1 MFPAASR
8 ISLTVGEIWECG
20 KGVEMGVGNLENA
33 EINAFS
39 AVFKKVWECGN
50 NFQET
55 ENFMEFQNVFQEML
69 NVTAAPPAPPEATP
83 PEKEKNPSVSA
94 MHCQLPYRGA
104 YSGKDSMP
112 SVKPTATS
120 STVRG
125 AYSGKER
132 TACAAALRR
141 AGIPTDAPYYAGA
154 FQVVERAVKAAKK
167 ASRRPEQNEYQKDCP
182 DTTAAARRF
191 WQAYL
196 LSLCGHL
203 KQLEREAE
211 PEDKPQERQ
220 LHGSIR
226 TVQAVLYALQE
237 TERTESEPR
246 ETA

>member
-1 MFPAASR
+1 
-8 ISLTVGEIWECG
+8 
-20 KGVEMGVGNLENA
+20 MGVGNLENA

-69 NVTAAPPAPPEATP
+69 NVTAAPPP
-83 PEKEKNPSVSA
+83 NPA
-94 MHCQLPYRGA
+94 
-104 YSGKDSMP
+104 
-112 SVKPTATS
+112 
-120 STVRG
+120 
-125 AYSGKER
+125 
-132 TACAAALRR
+132 AAALQR

-154 FQVVERAVKAAKK
+154 FQAVERAVKAAKK
-167 ASRRPEQNEYQKDCP
+167 AARRPEQNEYQKDCP
-182 DTTAAARRF
+182 DMAAAARCF

-203 KQLEREAE
+203 ERLEREAE

-220 LHGSIR
+220 LLRGGIR

-246 ETA
+246 ETD

>member
-8 ISLTVGEIWECG
+8 VSLTVGEIWECG

-83 PEKEKNPSVSA
+83 PPDPV
-94 MHCQLPYRGA
+94 
-104 YSGKDSMP
+104 
-112 SVKPTATS
+112 AT
-120 STVRG
+120 
-125 AYSGKER
+125 
-132 TACAAALRR
+132 ALRR

-154 FQVVERAVKAAKK
+154 FQAVERAVKAAKK
-167 ASRRPEQNEYQKDCP
+167 ASRRPERKAYAKDCP
-182 DTTAAARRF
+182 DMAAAARRF

-203 KQLEREAE
+203 ERLERETE

-220 LHGSIR
+220 QLRGGIR

-237 TERTESEPR
+237 AERTESEPR
-246 ETA
+246 ETACRFC

>member
-1 MFPAASR
+1 MKSENHTETACFFYVGKWKKVFPAASR
-8 ISLTVGEIWECG
+8 VSLTVGEIWECG

-39 AVFKKVWECGN
+39 VVFKKVWECGN

-69 NVTAAPPAPPEATP
+69 NVTAAPPAPPL
-83 PEKEKNPSVSA
+83 NPV
-94 MHCQLPYRGA
+94 
-104 YSGKDSMP
+104 
-112 SVKPTATS
+112 
-120 STVRG
+120 
-125 AYSGKER
+125 
-132 TACAAALRR
+132 AAALRR
-141 AGIPTDAPYYAGA
+141 AGIPADAPYYAGA

-167 ASRRPEQNEYQKDCP
+167 AARRPEQNEYRKDCP

-220 LHGSIR
+220 LLRGGIR

>member
-8 ISLTVGEIWECG
+8 VSLTVGEIWECG

-39 AVFKKVWECGN
+39 VVFKKVWECGN

-69 NVTAAPPAPPEATP
+69 NVTAAPPAPPP
-83 PEKEKNPSVSA
+83 GPV
-94 MHCQLPYRGA
+94 
-104 YSGKDSMP
+104 
-112 SVKPTATS
+112 
-120 STVRG
+120 
-125 AYSGKER
+125 
-132 TACAAALRR
+132 AAALRR

-167 ASRRPEQNEYQKDCP
+167 AARRPEQNEYRKDCP

-220 LHGSIR
+220 LLHGSIR

-237 TERTESEPR
+237 TERTERNCLGGNFLCTSS
-246 ETA
+246 TNK

>member
-1 MFPAASR
+1 
-8 ISLTVGEIWECG
+8 
-20 KGVEMGVGNLENA
+20 MGVGNLENA

-69 NVTAAPPAPPEATP
+69 NVTAAPPF
-83 PEKEKNPSVSA
+83 NPV
-94 MHCQLPYRGA
+94 
-104 YSGKDSMP
+104 
-112 SVKPTATS
+112 
-120 STVRG
+120 
-125 AYSGKER
+125 
-132 TACAAALRR
+132 AAALRR

-154 FQVVERAVKAAKK
+154 FRNVEQAL
-167 ASRRPEQNEYQKDCP
+167 ASRKPQSVS
-182 DTTAAARRF
+182 F
-191 WQAYL
+191 WEAYL

-203 KQLEREAE
+203 ERLTEHA
-211 PEDKPQERQ
+211 DKKQERQ
-220 LHGSIR
+220 ALHGSIQ

>member
-1 MFPAASR
+1 
-8 ISLTVGEIWECG
+8 
-20 KGVEMGVGNLENA
+20 
-33 EINAFS
+33 
-39 AVFKKVWECGN
+39 
-50 NFQET
+50 
-55 ENFMEFQNVFQEML
+55 
-69 NVTAAPPAPPEATP
+69 
-83 PEKEKNPSVSA
+83 
-94 MHCQLPYRGA
+94 
-104 YSGKDSMP
+104 MP

-167 ASRRPEQNEYQKDCP
+167 AARRPEQNEYRKDCP

-203 KQLEREAE
+203 ERLEREAE
-211 PEDKPQERQ
+211 PEEEPLSQPTAASSPVRGAEIERQ
-220 LHGSIR
+220 LLRGGIR

>member
-8 ISLTVGEIWECG
+8 VSLTVGEIWECG

-55 ENFMEFQNVFQEML
+55 ENFMEFKNVFQEML

-83 PEKEKNPSVSA
+83 PLNPA
-94 MHCQLPYRGA
+94 
-104 YSGKDSMP
+104 
-112 SVKPTATS
+112 
-120 STVRG
+120 
-125 AYSGKER
+125 
-132 TACAAALRR
+132 AAALQR

-154 FQVVERAVKAAKK
+154 FRNVEQAMENRKP
-167 ASRRPEQNEYQKDCP
+167 ASRR
-182 DTTAAARRF
+182 F
-191 WQAYL
+191 WEAYL

-203 KQLEREAE
+203 ERLEREAGN
-211 PEDKPQERQ
+211 PSVSATHCQLPYRGAYSGEDCMPSVSLAAASSAQGTSFGRPFRGAEIERQ
-220 LHGSIR
+220 LLRGGIR

-246 ETA
+246 ETD